1 MEVIDSMLVEEKEED
16 YSINSTITSN
26 DVKKK

>member
-16 YSINSTITSN
+16 YSVNSTITSN
-26 DVKKK
+26 DTKKK